1 MPRVWQAVC
10 VPIQTKCAIVGT
22 ILIFFYKRG
31 LWKHISR
38 DPTGLWA
45 MSRVLSNIRCHAS
58 MRFSSVQ
65 FIFFFSDIMT
75 SFEDAIRILK
85 SSRCKI

>member
-1 MPRVWQAVC
+1 MPCVWQAC
-10 VPIQTKCAIVGT
+10 MSTNSDKMHYCGHYII
-22 ILIFFYKRG
+22 YKRE

-38 DPTGLWA
+38 EPTGLWA

-65 FIFFFSDIMT
+65 FIYFFFVT
-75 SFEDAIRILK
+75 SL
-85 SSRCKI
+85 CLYL